1 MQVRCLVLDHEGEQ
15 LGEIHYNPPAA
26 REIPAVFQG
35 IMATI
40 SDNLQVV
47 RERIARAARAAGRD
61 PVSVTLLAVSKS
73 QPVARVEEARAA
85 GHQAFGE
92 NYVQEALGKM
102 DALPGLE
109 WHLIGPLQS
118 NKTRVAAERFAWVHT
133 LEREKIARR
142 LSEQRPAGLPPLN
155 VLIQVNVSGEAT
167 KSGVAVEAIA
177 ALARAIA
184 PLPRLRLRGLM
195 AVPEPTAELAS
206 QRMRFRAVKSAF
218 ENFKR
223 ELGVDNRASAL
234 IGGLLK
240 KGVDAS
246 RISVVEVSPAA
257 RERLAA
263 LHGVRASD
271 APDAAM
277 QNADTLVLAVKPQD
291 LRPAAAALA
300 GSVRGKLVVSIAA
313 GVRLD
318 ALSRWLGGHRKLVR
332 CMPNTPALI
341 GAGISG
347 LYALPE
353 VSQDERKRTETILGA
368 VGEVVWL
375 PEERL
380 LDPVTAVSGS
390 GPAYVFWFIEQLAES
405 AKKMGIPPD
414 VALKLA
420 LHTVLGA
427 AKLAVG
433 SEESPAELR
442 KNVTSKGGTT
452 EAALKVFDEEQL
464 AQRFARA
471 LEAASRRG
479 ADIGAELGKI

>member
-1 MQVRCLVLDHEGEQ
+1 M
-15 LGEIHYNPPAA
+15 
-26 REIPAVFQG
+26 
-35 IMATI
+35 
-40 SDNLQVV
+40 
-47 RERIARAARAAGRD
+47 RIA
-61 PVSVTLLAVSKS
+61 
-73 QPVARVEEARAA
+73 
-85 GHQAFGE
+85 F
-92 NYVQEALGKM
+92 LGGGNM
-102 DALPGLE
+102 
-109 WHLIGPLQS
+109 
-118 NKTRVAAERFAWVHT
+118 
-133 LEREKIARR
+133 
-142 LSEQRPAGLPPLN
+142 
-155 VLIQVNVSGEAT
+155 
-167 KSGVAVEAIA
+167 
-177 ALARAIA
+177 
-184 PLPRLRLRGLM
+184 
-195 AVPEPTAELAS
+195 
-206 QRMRFRAVKSAF
+206 
-218 ENFKR
+218 
-223 ELGVDNRASAL
+223 ASAL

-246 RISVVEVSPAA
+246 WISVIEVSPAA

-263 LHGVRASD
+263 RHGVRAST
-271 APDAAM
+271 APDAAT
-277 QNADTLVLAVKPQD
+277 QKADTLVLAVKPQD

-300 GSVRGKLVVSIAA
+300 GSVRGKLVISIAA
-313 GVRLD
+313 GVRLE

-353 VSQDERKRTETILGA
+353 VSQDERTRTETILGA

-375 PEERL
+375 SEERL

-405 AKKMGIPPD
+405 ARKMGIPAD
-414 VALKLA
+414 AASKLA

-427 AKLAVG
+427 ARLAAG

-442 KNVTSKGGTT
+442 RNVTSKGGTT

-479 ADIGAELGKI
+479 ADIGAELGKG

>member
-1 MQVRCLVLDHEGEQ
+1 M
-15 LGEIHYNPPAA
+15 
-26 REIPAVFQG
+26 
-35 IMATI
+35 
-40 SDNLQVV
+40 
-47 RERIARAARAAGRD
+47 RIA
-61 PVSVTLLAVSKS
+61 
-73 QPVARVEEARAA
+73 
-85 GHQAFGE
+85 F
-92 NYVQEALGKM
+92 LGGGNM
-102 DALPGLE
+102 
-109 WHLIGPLQS
+109 
-118 NKTRVAAERFAWVHT
+118 
-133 LEREKIARR
+133 
-142 LSEQRPAGLPPLN
+142 
-155 VLIQVNVSGEAT
+155 
-167 KSGVAVEAIA
+167 
-177 ALARAIA
+177 
-184 PLPRLRLRGLM
+184 
-195 AVPEPTAELAS
+195 
-206 QRMRFRAVKSAF
+206 
-218 ENFKR
+218 
-223 ELGVDNRASAL
+223 ASAL

-246 RISVVEVSPAA
+246 WISVIEVSPAA

-263 LHGVRASD
+263 RHGVRAST
-271 APDAAM
+271 APDAAT
-277 QNADTLVLAVKPQD
+277 QKADTLVLAVKPQD

-313 GVRLD
+313 GVRLE

-353 VSQDERKRTETILGA
+353 VSQDERNRTQTILGA

-375 PEERL
+375 TEERL

-390 GPAYVFWFIEQLAES
+390 GPAYVFWFIEPAS
-405 AKKMGIPPD
+405 
-414 VALKLA
+414 KLA

-427 AKLAVG
+427 ARLAAG

-442 KNVTSKGGTT
+442 RNVTSKGGTT

-479 ADIGAELGKI
+479 ADIGAELGKN